1 MLWDVTDKDT
11 DNLTLEML
19 RALQGINGVPGSP
32 LANPPSD
39 IPLLVARS
47 RSICRWYLTAAA
59 LTVYGLPL
67 HVVNSNSEWYFYL
80 LILLCIWKWISSER
94 YYGHLF
100 HILRNLQQECEF
112 VNIYVY
118 FLSFLF
124 SSHYLYE
131 STSKKGHKFLC
142 QKSVQILCTE
152 IDCIVILKNYFRKLT
167 L

>member
-67 HVVNSNSEWYFYL
+67 HVVNSNSE
-80 LILLCIWKWISSER
+80 
-94 YYGHLF
+94 
-100 HILRNLQQECEF
+100 
-112 VNIYVY
+112 
-118 FLSFLF
+118 
-124 SSHYLYE
+124 
-131 STSKKGHKFLC
+131 
-142 QKSVQILCTE
+142 
-152 IDCIVILKNYFRKLT
+152 
-167 L
+167 